1 MKLVNTVARTDEGE
15 WTSPFAI
22 PATDKTPSYRPRV
35 LKHGDTFLVVD
46 PYGDAQARDP
56 APEGLFHADTR
67 YLSHLSLTIN
77 GHRPLLLGS
86 NVTEDNLALVIDLT
100 NPDIAERNQHPLPK
114 ETLHILRTKVLD
126 DAACLETIRVQNYG
140 QAPTQ
145 VELVLR
151 LRADFADIFEVRG
164 QVRPRRGT
172 YQPVRAKG
180 SECIWRYDGLD
191 GARRECIF
199 RFETPPDTLTADGAV
214 YRFALGAGESRQIG
228 FTALCR
234 PTVTAPVLHPD
245 FAQTVEAAQRRAEAH
260 KALRADLQ
268 ASNPLF
274 NDWIGRSTADIEM
287 LLTDL
292 ETGPYPYAG
301 IPWFSTAFGRDALI
315 TSLQCLWWAPYIARG
330 TLRFLAA
337 TQATSVIPE
346 SDAEPGKILH
356 ETRKGEMAA
365 LGEVPFGLY
374 YGSVDSTP
382 LFIVLARAYFD
393 RTGDQALI
401 EEIWPNIE
409 AAIGWME
416 RYGDLDGDG
425 FLEYDRKSKL
435 GLTNQGWK
443 DSSDSVFHKD
453 GRLADTPIALC
464 EVQAYAYAAWLGAAT
479 LARALG
485 KNERANA
492 LTAKAIQLR
501 RNFEAAFWCEEIGTY
516 ALALDGHKA
525 PCRVRSSNA
534 GQTLFTGIAAPERA
548 ARVAATLMDPRSFS
562 NWGIRTI
569 AEGEAR
575 YNPMSYHN
583 GSIWPHDNA
592 LIAMG
597 FARYGFVEPLLRLAT
612 GMFDAAMVLD
622 LYRLPE
628 LFCGFERRPGQGP
641 TGYPVACI
649 PQAWASAA
657 VFAFVGA
664 MLNISFNHHQRQI
677 RLTRPVLPPFL
688 DEIVIRNLRLGDS
701 SVDLLFRRHTRDVAL
716 NVLRKDGK
724 VEVIIVG

>member
-1 MKLVNTVARTDEGE
+1 VNTTVARTDEGE

-46 PYGDAQARDP
+46 PYGDAQARD
-56 APEGLFHADTR
+56 AAAEGLFHADTR
-67 YLSHLSLTIN
+67 YLSHLYLTVN

-86 NVTEDNLALVIDLT
+86 NVTSDNLALVIDLT
-100 NPDIAERNQHPLPK
+100 NPDIAERNMPGLPK

-126 DAACLETIRVQNYG
+126 DAACLETIRVSNYG
-140 QAPTQ
+140 QAPVQ

-151 LRADFADIFEVRG
+151 LQADFADIFEVRG

-172 YQPVRAKG
+172 YQPVSAKG
-180 SECIWRYDGLD
+180 GESIWRYEGLD
-191 GARRECIF
+191 RTVRECVF
-199 RFETPPDTLTADGAV
+199 RFESRPDLLTADAAV
-214 YRFALGAGESRQIG
+214 FRFALGAGEGRTIE
-228 FTALCR
+228 FAALCR
-234 PTVTAPVLHPD
+234 PDPQAQVIRPD
-245 FAQTVEAAQRRAEAH
+245 FAQSVEAARHRLAEH
-260 KALRADLQ
+260 KTLRADLHS
-268 ASNPLF
+268 SNALF

-301 IPWFSTAFGRDALI
+301 IPWFSTAFGRDAII
-315 TSLQCLWWAPYIARG
+315 TALECLWWAPYIARG

-337 TQATSVIPE
+337 TQATALIPE

-356 ETRKGEMAA
+356 ETRRGEMAA
-365 LGEVPFGLY
+365 LGEVPFALY

-382 LFIVLARAYFD
+382 LFVMLARAYFE
-393 RTGDQALI
+393 RTGDHALI
-401 EEIWPNIE
+401 NELWPNIE

-416 RYGDLDGDG
+416 RYGDVDGDG

-443 DSSDSVFHKD
+443 DSSDSVFHAD

-479 LARALG
+479 MARAIG
-485 KNERANA
+485 KNERANT

-501 RNFEAAFWCEEIGTY
+501 RNFEAAFWCEELGTY
-516 ALALDGHKA
+516 AIALDGRKQ

-548 ARVAATLMDPRSFS
+548 ARVAATLMEPSSFS
-562 NWGIRTI
+562 SWGIRTI

-592 LIAMG
+592 VIAMG

-612 GMFDAAMVLD
+612 GMFDAAIVLD
-622 LYRLPE
+622 LNRLPE

-649 PQAWASAA
+649 PQAWASAT
-657 VFAFVGA
+657 VFAFLGA
-664 MLNISFNHHQRQI
+664 LLGMSFNHHQRQI
-677 RLTRPVLPPFL
+677 RLTRPVLPTFL
-688 DEIVIRNLRLGDS
+688 DEIMIRNLRLGDG

-716 NVLRKDGK
+716 NVLRKEGK

>member
-1 MKLVNTVARTDEGE
+1 VNTTAARTSEGE
-15 WTSPFAI
+15 WISPFTI
-22 PATDKTPSYRPRV
+22 PATDKTPSYRTRV

-56 APEGLFHADTR
+56 AAEGLFHADTR
-67 YLSHLSLTIN
+67 YLSHLVLTVN

-86 NVTEDNLALVIDLT
+86 NVTEDNLALAIDLT
-100 NPDIAERNQHPLPK
+100 NPDIAERGQPPLPK

-126 DAACLETIRVQNYG
+126 DAACLETILVRNHG
-140 QAPTQ
+140 QAPIQ
-145 VELVLR
+145 VELALR
-151 LRADFADIFEVRG
+151 VQADFADIFEVRG
-164 QVRPRRGT
+164 QIRPRRGK
-172 YQPVRAKG
+172 YVPASVQGQDIV
-180 SECIWRYDGLD
+180 CRYEGLD
-191 GARRECIF
+191 RVQRECLF
-199 RFETPPDTLTADGAV
+199 RFETPPDRLTHDSAV
-214 YRFALGAGESRQIG
+214 YRFPLGAGEGRTIE
-228 FTALCR
+228 FAALCR
-234 PTVTAPVLHPD
+234 PEPTAPSVRPELT
-245 FAQTVEAAQRRAEAH
+245 QSIEAAERRLEEH
-260 KALRADLQ
+260 KAMRADLHT
-268 ASNPLF
+268 SNPSF
-274 NDWIGRSTADIEM
+274 NDWLGRSTADIEM
-287 LLTDL
+287 LLTER

-315 TSLQCLWWAPYIARG
+315 TALECLWWAPYIARG

-337 TQATSVIPE
+337 TQATRESPE

-382 LFIVLARAYFD
+382 LFIVLARAYLD
-393 RTGDQALI
+393 RTGDQGLI
-401 EEIWPNIE
+401 AELWPNIE
-409 AAIGWME
+409 AAVGWME

-425 FLEYDRKSKL
+425 FLEYDRKSKI

-443 DSSDSVFHKD
+443 DSGDSIFHAD

-479 LARALG
+479 IARVLG

-492 LTAKAIQLR
+492 FTAKAIALR
-501 RNFEAAFWCEEIGTY
+501 RNFESAFWCEEIGTY
-516 ALALDGHKA
+516 AIALDGHKQA
-525 PCRVRSSNA
+525 CRVRSSNA
-534 GQTLFTGIAAPERA
+534 GQALFTGIASPERA
-548 ARVAATLMDPRSFS
+548 ARVTATLMDRASFS

-583 GSIWPHDNA
+583 GSVWPHDNA

-597 FARYGFVEPLLRLAT
+597 FGRYGLVEPLLRLTT
-612 GMFDAAMVLD
+612 GLFDAAMTLD
-622 LYRLPE
+622 LHRLPE
-628 LFCGFERRPGQGP
+628 LFCGFGRRPGQGP

-649 PQAWASAA
+649 PQAWASAV
-657 VFAFVGA
+657 VFALLGA
-664 MLNISFNHHQRQI
+664 MLGLSFNHHQRQI

-688 DEIVIRNLRLGDS
+688 DELVIRNLQLGDS
-701 SVDLLFRRHTRDVAL
+701 AVDLLCRRHTRDVAL
-716 NVLRKDGK
+716 NVLRKEGK

>member
-1 MKLVNTVARTDEGE
+1 VNTTAARTSEGE
-15 WTSPFAI
+15 WASPFAI

-46 PYGDAQARDP
+46 PYGDAQARDT
-56 APEGLFHADTR
+56 AAEGLFHADTR
-67 YLSHLSLTIN
+67 YLSHLYLTIN

-86 NVTEDNLALVIDLT
+86 NVTEDNLALAIDLT
-100 NPDIAERNQHPLPK
+100 NPDIAERGEASLPK

-126 DAACLETIRVQNYG
+126 DATCLETILVRNYG
-140 QAPTQ
+140 EAPVQ
-145 VELVLR
+145 VELALR
-151 LRADFADIFEVRG
+151 LQADFADIFEVRG
-164 QVRPRRGT
+164 QVRPRRGKYLPAT
-172 YQPVRAKG
+172 VQD
-180 SECIWRYDGLD
+180 SEIVCRYEGLD
-191 GARRECIF
+191 RVRRECVI
-199 RFETPPDTLTADGAV
+199 RFETRPDRLTHDGAV
-214 YRFALGAGESRQIG
+214 YRFALGADEGRTIE
-228 FTALCR
+228 FAALCR
-234 PTVTAPVLHPD
+234 PEPASPLLRPEFT
-245 FAQTVEAAQRRAEAH
+245 QSIEAAERRLEEH
-260 KALRADLQ
+260 KAMRADLRT
-268 ASNPLF
+268 SNTSF
-274 NDWIGRSTADIEM
+274 NDWLGRSAADIEM
-287 LLTDL
+287 LLTER

-315 TSLQCLWWAPYIARG
+315 TALECLWWAPYIARG

-337 TQATSVIPE
+337 TQATREIPE

-382 LFIVLARAYFD
+382 LFIVLARAYLD

-401 EEIWPNIE
+401 AELWPNIE
-409 AAIGWME
+409 AAIAWME

-425 FLEYDRKSKL
+425 FLEYDRKSKI

-443 DSSDSVFHKD
+443 DSGDSIFHAD

-479 LARALG
+479 MARALG

-492 LTAKAIQLR
+492 FTAKAIALR

-516 ALALDGHKA
+516 ALALDGAKQA
-525 PCRVRSSNA
+525 CRVRSSNA
-534 GQTLFTGIAAPERA
+534 GQALFTGIASPERA
-548 ARVAATLMDPRSFS
+548 ARVTATLMDRASFS

-597 FARYGFVEPLLRLAT
+597 FARYSLVEPLLRLST
-612 GMFDAAMVLD
+612 GLFDAAMTLD
-622 LYRLPE
+622 LHRLPE
-628 LFCGFERRPGQGP
+628 LFCGFGRRPSQGP

-649 PQAWASAA
+649 PQAWASAV
-657 VFAFVGA
+657 VFALLGA
-664 MLNISFNHHQRQI
+664 LLGLSFNHHQRQI

-688 DEIVIRNLRLGDS
+688 DEIVIRNLQLGDS
-701 SVDLLFRRHTRDVAL
+701 AVDLLCRRHTRDVAL
-716 NVLRKDGK
+716 NVLRKEGK
-724 VEVIIVG
+724 VEVILVG

>member
-1 MKLVNTVARTDEGE
+1 MNTKIAHTDTGE
-15 WTSPFAI
+15 WVSPFAI

-56 APEGLFHADTR
+56 AAEGLFHADTR
-67 YLSHLSLTIN
+67 YLSHLSLTVN

-100 NPDIAERNQHPLPK
+100 NPDIAERNQPALPK
-114 ETLHILRTKVLD
+114 ETLHILRTKILD
-126 DAACLETIRVQNYG
+126 DAACLETIRVLNYG
-140 QAPTQ
+140 QTQTQ

-151 LRADFADIFEVRG
+151 LQADFADIFEVRG
-164 QVRPRRGT
+164 QIRPRRGI
-172 YQPVRAKG
+172 YQPVLTQG
-180 SECIWRYDGLD
+180 NECVWRYEGLD
-191 GARRECIF
+191 RTRRECIF
-199 RFETPPDTLTADGAV
+199 RFETRPDLLTADAAV
-214 YRFALGAGESRQIG
+214 FRFALGPGESRKVE
-228 FTALCR
+228 FAALCR
-234 PTVTAPVLHPD
+234 PDPAVPAARPD
-245 FAQTVEAAQRRAEAH
+245 FAQSAEAARRRSDAH
-260 KALRADLQ
+260 KPLRADLR

-274 NDWIGRSTADIEM
+274 NDWLGRSTADIEM

-301 IPWFSTAFGRDALI
+301 IPWFSTAFGRDAII
-315 TSLQCLWWAPYIARG
+315 TALECLWWAPYIARG

-337 TQATSVIPE
+337 TQATALIPE

-365 LGEVPFGLY
+365 LGEVPFALY

-382 LFIVLARAYFD
+382 LFIVLARAYFE
-393 RTGDQALI
+393 RTGDQTLI
-401 EEIWPNIE
+401 EELWPNIE

-425 FLEYDRKSKL
+425 FLEYDRKSKI

-443 DSSDSVFHKD
+443 DSADSVFHAD
-453 GRLADTPIALC
+453 GQLADTPIALC
-464 EVQAYAYAAWLGAAT
+464 EVQAYGYAAWLGAAT
-479 LARALG
+479 MARALG

-492 LTAKAIQLR
+492 LTAKAIALR
-501 RNFEAAFWCEEIGTY
+501 RNFESAFWCEEIGTY
-516 ALALDGHKA
+516 ALALDGRKN

-534 GQTLFTGIAAPERA
+534 GQTLFTGIASPERA
-548 ARVAATLMDPRSFS
+548 ARVAATLMDRASFS

-622 LYRLPE
+622 LHRLPE

-649 PQAWASAA
+649 PQAWASAT
-657 VFAFVGA
+657 VFAFLGA
-664 MLNISFNHHQRQI
+664 MLGLSFNHHQRQI
-677 RLTRPVLPPFL
+677 RLTRPVLPAFL

-701 SVDLLFRRHTRDVAL
+701 AVDLLFRRHTRDVAL

>member
-1 MKLVNTVARTDEGE
+1 MNTTVPRTDEGE
-15 WTSPFAI
+15 WVSPFAI
-22 PATDKTPSYRPRV
+22 PATDKTPSYRTRV

-46 PYGDAQARDP
+46 PYGDAQARD
-56 APEGLFHADTR
+56 AAAEGLFHADTR
-67 YLSHLSLTIN
+67 YLSHLYLTVN

-100 NPDIAERNQHPLPK
+100 NPDIAERNQPPLPK

-126 DAACLETIRVQNYG
+126 DAACIETIRVQNFG
-140 QAPTQ
+140 QAPVQ
-145 VELVLR
+145 LEVVLR
-151 LRADFADIFEVRG
+151 LQADFADIFEVRG
-164 QVRPRRGT
+164 QVRQRRGI
-172 YQPVRAKG
+172 YQPAVTRG
-180 SECIWRYDGLD
+180 SECVWRYEGLD
-191 GARRECIF
+191 GKQRECIF
-199 RFETPPDTLTADGAV
+199 RFESRPDLLSADAAV
-214 YRFALGAGESRQIG
+214 FRFSLDAGESRAIE
-228 FTALCR
+228 FAALCR
-234 PTVTAPVLHPD
+234 PEADAPVRRPD
-245 FAQTVEAAQRRAEAH
+245 LAHTVEEGQRRLDEH
-260 KALRADLQ
+260 KLQRADLH

-274 NDWIGRSTADIEM
+274 NDWMGRSTADIEM

-301 IPWFSTAFGRDALI
+301 IPWFSTAFGRDAII
-315 TSLQCLWWAPYIARG
+315 TALECLWWAPYIARG
-330 TLRFLAA
+330 TLRFLAR
-337 TQATSVIPE
+337 TQATSLIPE

-365 LGEVPFGLY
+365 LGEVPFALY

-382 LFIVLARAYFD
+382 LFVVMARAYFE
-393 RTGDQALI
+393 RTGDHALI
-401 EEIWPNIE
+401 NELWPNIE
-409 AAIGWME
+409 AALGWME

-443 DSSDSVFHKD
+443 DSADSIFHAN
-453 GRLADTPIALC
+453 GELADTPIALC

-479 LARALG
+479 MARALG

-492 LTAKAIQLR
+492 LTAKAISLR
-501 RNFEAAFWCEEIGTY
+501 RNFEATFWCEDLGTY
-516 ALALDGHKA
+516 AIALDGKKT

-548 ARVAATLMDPRSFS
+548 ARVTATLMDRSSFTS
-562 NWGIRTI
+562 WGIRTI

-597 FARYGFVEPLLRLAT
+597 FGRYGFVEPLLRLTT
-612 GMFDAAMVLD
+612 GMFEAAMVLD

-649 PQAWASAA
+649 PQAWASAT
-657 VFAFVGA
+657 VFAFIGA
-664 MLNISFNHHQRQI
+664 LLGISFNHHQRQI
-677 RLTRPVLPPFL
+677 RLMRPVLPAFL

-701 SVDLLFRRHTRDVAL
+701 AVDLLFRRHTRDVAL
-716 NVLRKDGK
+716 NILRKDGK
-724 VEVIIVG
+724 VEVILVG

>member
-1 MKLVNTVARTDEGE
+1 VNTTVARTSEGE
-15 WTSPFAI
+15 WASPFAI
-22 PATDKTPSYRPRV
+22 PATDNTPSYRPRV

-56 APEGLFHADTR
+56 AAEGLFHADTR
-67 YLSHLSLTIN
+67 YLSHLYLTVN

-86 NVTEDNLALVIDLT
+86 NVTEDNLALAIDLT
-100 NPDIAERNQHPLPK
+100 NPDIAERGQPALPK
-114 ETLHILRTKVLD
+114 ETLHILRTKILD
-126 DAACLETIRVQNYG
+126 DAACLERILVRNYG
-140 QAPTQ
+140 QVPVN
-145 VELVLR
+145 VELALR
-151 LRADFADIFEVRG
+151 LQADFADIFEVRG
-164 QVRPRRGT
+164 QVRPRRGKYLPT
-172 YQPVRAKG
+172 TAQD
-180 SECIWRYDGLD
+180 SEIVCRYEGLD
-191 GARRECIF
+191 RAQRECVF
-199 RFETPPDTLTADGAV
+199 RFETRPDRLTAEGAV
-214 YRFALGAGESRQIG
+214 YRFALGAGEGKTIE
-228 FTALCR
+228 FAALCR
-234 PTVTAPVLHPD
+234 PEPNSPVLRPE
-245 FAQTVEAAQRRAEAH
+245 FPQSVEAAERRLEER
-260 KALRADLQ
+260 KALRADLRT
-268 ASNPLF
+268 SNPSF
-274 NDWIGRSTADIEM
+274 NDWLGRSTADIEM
-287 LLTDL
+287 LLTER

-315 TSLQCLWWAPYIARG
+315 TALECLWWAPHIARG

-337 TQATSVIPE
+337 TQATAEIPE

-382 LFIVLARAYFD
+382 LFVVLARAYFD

-401 EEIWPNIE
+401 AELWPNIE

-425 FLEYDRKSKL
+425 FLEYDRKSKI

-443 DSSDSVFHKD
+443 DSGDSIFHAD

-464 EVQAYAYAAWLGAAT
+464 EVQAYGYAAWLGAAT
-479 LARALG
+479 MARALG
-485 KNERANA
+485 KNDRANTF
-492 LTAKAIQLR
+492 TAKALALR
-501 RNFEAAFWCEEIGTY
+501 RRFEAEFWCEEIGTY
-516 ALALDGHKA
+516 ALALDGHKQ

-534 GQTLFTGIAAPERA
+534 GQALFTGIASPERA
-548 ARVAATLMDPRSFS
+548 ARVTTTLMGRSSFS

-583 GSIWPHDNA
+583 GSVWPHDNA

-597 FARYGFVEPLLRLAT
+597 FARYGLVEPLLRLST
-612 GMFDAAMVLD
+612 GLFDAAMTLD
-622 LYRLPE
+622 LHRLPE
-628 LFCGFERRPGQGP
+628 LFCGFARRPGQGP

-649 PQAWASAA
+649 PQAWASAT
-657 VFAFVGA
+657 VFALLGA
-664 MLNISFNHHQRQI
+664 MLGLSFNHHQRQI
-677 RLTRPVLPPFL
+677 RLNRPVLPGFL

-701 SVDLLFRRHTRDVAL
+701 AVDLLCRRHTRDVAL
-716 NVLRKDGK
+716 NVLRKEGK
-724 VEVIIVG
+724 VEVIMVG

>member
-1 MKLVNTVARTDEGE
+1 VDTILARTGEGE
-15 WTSPFAI
+15 RPSPFAI

-35 LKHGDTFLVVD
+35 LKHGNTFLVVD
-46 PYGDAQARDP
+46 PYGDAQARDS
-56 APEGLFHADTR
+56 AAEGLFHADTR
-67 YLSHLSLTIN
+67 YLSHLYLTVN

-100 NPDIAERNQHPLPK
+100 NPDIVGHNQPTLAK

-126 DAACLETIRVQNYG
+126 DASCLETVLVRNYG
-140 QAPTQ
+140 EAPTH
-145 VELVLR
+145 VELALR
-151 LRADFADIFEVRG
+151 LQADFADIFEVRG
-164 QVRPRRGT
+164 QVRPRRGL
-172 YQPVRAKG
+172 YQPAAAHG
-180 SECIWRYDGLD
+180 SECIWRYEGLD
-191 GARRECIF
+191 RVQRECIVRFESRPDLLTGDAAVF
-199 RFETPPDTLTADGAV
+199 RFP
-214 YRFALGAGESRQIG
+214 LGAGESRTVE
-228 FTALCR
+228 FAVLCR
-234 PTVTAPVLHPD
+234 PEPAAPAMRPD
-245 FAQTVEAAQRRAEAH
+245 FAQSVEAAQRRLEEH
-260 KALRADLQ
+260 KVMRADLHS
-268 ASNPLF
+268 SNPSF
-274 NDWIGRSTADIEM
+274 NDWLGRSTADIEM

-292 ETGPYPYAG
+292 DTGPYPYAG
-301 IPWFSTAFGRDALI
+301 IPWFSTAFGRDAII
-315 TSLQCLWWAPYIARG
+315 TALECLWWAPYIARG

-337 TQATSVIPE
+337 TQATSLIPE

-365 LGEVPFGLY
+365 LGEVPFALY

-401 EEIWPNIE
+401 AELWPHIE

-416 RYGDLDGDG
+416 TYGDLDGDG
-425 FLEYDRKSKL
+425 FLEYDRKSKI

-443 DSSDSVFHKD
+443 DSADSIFHAD

-492 LTAKAIQLR
+492 MTTKAIALR
-501 RNFEAAFWCEEIGTY
+501 RKFEATFWCEEIGTY
-516 ALALDGHKA
+516 AIALDGRKA

-548 ARVAATLMDPRSFS
+548 ARVAATLMDRSSFS
-562 NWGIRTI
+562 SWGIRTV

-622 LYRLPE
+622 LQRLPE

-649 PQAWASAA
+649 PQAWASAT
-657 VFAFVGA
+657 VFAFLGA
-664 MLNISFNHHQRQI
+664 LLGLSFNHQQRQI
-677 RLTRPVLPPFL
+677 RLTRPVLPAFL
-688 DEIVIRNLRLGDS
+688 NEIVIRNLRLGDS
-701 SVDLLFRRHTRDVAL
+701 AVDLLFRRHTRDVAL